1 MQEAEARGENYDRV
15 KLLEV
20 TAEDAD
26 RLERKRKKKNPDQG
40 FSGIYMYVNRETLQ
54 ITHTQ

>member
-1 MQEAEARGENYDRV
+1 M
-15 KLLEV
+15 LEV

-40 FSGIYMYVNRETLQ
+40 FSGIYMYVNRKTLQ
-54 ITHTQ
+54 VTHTQ